1 VKYLIA
7 TFVMIFAT
15 YSAAAH
21 ELTPTYPELKPSYV
35 TGILVARLSMFNAR
49 KDVEY
54 YEIGVYD
61 ESWNKVPFATTD
73 KIAKVPQGTHKN
85 FEIYIRKKDKKRAV
99 YVCTVSKLRS
109 DKPSFAIISSKVCS
123 RLDGALP

>member
-1 VKYLIA
+1 MKSLLLVLA
-7 TFVMIFAT
+7 LLSPTTPVV
-15 YSAAAH
+15 AH
-21 ELTPTYPELKPSYV
+21 ELTPTYPDLKPSYV
-35 TGILVARLSMFNAR
+35 DGLLVARLSMFNAR
-49 KDVEY
+49 EDVEY

-73 KIAKVPQGTHKN
+73 KIAKVPYGEHKS
-85 FEIYIRKKDKKRAV
+85 FEVYVRKQDKKRAV